1 MRLPLW
7 LKIVWT
13 VWLAAWMPLYW
24 KQYGLQNFLFFCDI
38 GNLLIGLALWLES
51 PLIFSWQACGLLLFQ
66 TLYVVDLAG
75 ALLTGRHA
83 FGGTEYMFDSGIPL
97 PVRLVSLFH
106 VVTPPLLL
114 WAIRRLG
121 YDRRGWKLQTLT
133 AWIVVPINYFWRPEL
148 DVAGHAVFIR
158 AAIDL
163 WRCGEIPVRRRRRRL
178 PFERGGLPRIVTV
191 HFVAVLDAPE
201 QIDDERNLRQS
212 QRHRAPQNPRV
223 HFHDRV
229 RQRIQMSGPA
239 IGTPLASVM
248 VPGIVRLAV
257 DDVFKSGV

>member
-148 DVAGHAVFIR
+148 DVNWARGPFFREQHWMPGPIYLLGYLVVVPLFIYCPTHLFLR
-158 AAIDL
+158 WL
-163 WRCGEIPVRRRRRRL
+163 TRKWK
-178 PFERGGLPRIVTV
+178 LPR
-191 HFVAVLDAPE
+191 
-201 QIDDERNLRQS
+201 
-212 QRHRAPQNPRV
+212 
-223 HFHDRV
+223 
-229 RQRIQMSGPA
+229 G
-239 IGTPLASVM
+239 
-248 VPGIVRLAV
+248 
-257 DDVFKSGV
+257 